1 MNDMKRTLI
10 LAILLLIPL
19 ASSGVQAQIQPIG
32 VELECDMQT
41 IEINVHPQQNDPVA
55 VSCSITNTG
64 AFKETISLDSDVDA
78 NDFSLVL
85 SEDNFE
91 LEAGEDASFSAT
103 FSAQPRMEVT
113 EADFN
118 IVAQI
123 DSFGP
128 EPIAVPIGMLNSTDN
143 VAGVVK
149 SLPYS
154 LIDLEVS
161 DTSTRNVESGEEIT
175 ISFTI
180 FNDGNRVDE
189 LELMTIN
196 QEELEDADFM
206 FVSDSFFRS
215 TVNPSSSS
223 DQGSIVI
230 KAPDNLE
237 EEKTYKIELRAYSKL
252 DSSAE
257 VDEIE
262 ITIVVGSTSGGTG
275 SIGLDLESLGDESVS
290 TIAMGIGGLIGL
302 ILLLVLTSKM
312 TKKTGTQKIAAKE
325 ARKAAKA
332 ARRTSKKS
340 KVIEVEH
347 EEEYEEEEDFDFE
360 DFDDDD
366 FDFDDL

>member
-19 ASSGVQAQIQPIG
+19 ASSGVQAQNTLIG

-64 AFKETISLDSDVDA
+64 AFKETISLDSEIDA

-113 EADFN
+113 EADFD

-161 DTSTRNVESGEEIT
+161 DTSTRNVDSGEEIT

-189 LELMTIN
+189 LELLTLN
-196 QEELEDADFM
+196 QGELEDSDFM
-206 FVSDSFFRS
+206 FVSDSFFRT
-215 TVNPSSSS
+215 TVNPGTSS

-230 KAPDNLE
+230 KAPDDLD
-237 EEKTYKIELRAYSKL
+237 EEKTYKIKLRAYSKL

-257 VDEIE
+257 ADEIE
-262 ITIVVGSTSGGTG
+262 ITIVVGSASGGSG
-275 SIGLDLESLGDESVS
+275 SIGLDLESFGDDSVS
-290 TIAMGIGGLIGL
+290 TIAMGIGGLIVL
-302 ILLLVLTSKM
+302 ILLLVLISKL

-325 ARKAAKA
+325 ARKAAKT
-332 ARRTSKKS
+332 ARRTAKKS
-340 KVIEVEH
+340 KVTEIDD
-347 EEEYEEEEDFDFE
+347 EEEYEEEDLDFE

>member
-1 MNDMKRTLI
+1 MKRTLI
-10 LAILLLIPL
+10 LTILLLIPL
-19 ASSGVQAQIQPIG
+19 ASSGVQAQSTLIG

-41 IEINVHPQQNDPVA
+41 IEINVHPEQNEDVV
-55 VSCSITNTG
+55 VSCSVTNSG
-64 AFKETISLDSDVDA
+64 SFKETISLDSEIDA
-78 NDFSLVL
+78 NDFSLEL

-91 LEAGEDASFSAT
+91 LEAGEDAMFLAT
-103 FSAQPRMEVT
+103 FAAQARMEVT
-113 EADFN
+113 EADFD

-154 LIDLEVS
+154 RVDLEVS
-161 DTSTRNVESGEEIT
+161 DTSSRNVEAGDEIT

-189 LELMTIN
+189 LELMTMN

-206 FVSDSFFRS
+206 FVSDPFFRAD
-215 TVNPSSSS
+215 VNPGSSS

-237 EEKTYKIELRAYSKL
+237 EEKTYKIELKAYSKL

-257 VDEIE
+257 ADEIE

-275 SIGLDLESLGDESVS
+275 SIGLDLESLGDDSMTTV
-290 TIAMGIGGLIGL
+290 AMGIGGLIGL
-302 ILLLVLTSKM
+302 ILLLVLISRL
-312 TKKTGTQKIAAKE
+312 TKRTGTQKIAAKE
-325 ARKAAKA
+325 ARKAEKA
-332 ARRTSKKS
+332 ARKSAKKNKS
-340 KVIEVEH
+340 KVTEI
-347 EEEYEEEEDFDFE
+347 EEEEEFEEEDDFDFE